1 MERRHLANKRGA
13 HCFIRQASRDV
24 AWFWTYWEFF
34 GGGNENC
41 SVESTK
47 IHTSLHHSASI
58 DASCLKFCKLFFH
71 ESDVDYAT
79 TKQWRLLTLYTVI
92 THAQFQSRLIRN
104 RGDKINH
111 IFGIHNPDLPIH
123 YTLQYAYGGCSF
135 GPNFDDF
142 GDNIG
147 FWYEFKWYN
156 PKRHIIEWFHIFELQ
171 HVKIST
177 ELTCTCRRWRK
188 KGR

>member
-1 MERRHLANKRGA
+1 MKTVRSKVLKYTHL
-13 HCFIRQASRDV
+13 CI
-24 AWFWTYWEFF
+24 
-34 GGGNENC
+34 
-41 SVESTK
+41 
-47 IHTSLHHSASI
+47 ILPI
-58 DASCLKFCKLFFH
+58 DASCLKFYKLFFH
-71 ESDVDYAT
+71 ELDVDYAT

-171 HVKIST
+171 HVKIWYISPRSET
-177 ELTCTCRRWRK
+177 AVP
-188 KGR
+188 